1 MLEKMNASSVLDR
14 YFLEMRQDVLKLA
27 SAFDRLRAGG
37 DAESLK
43 GDPRVVMLIEG
54 IGLLGKD
61 EADLT
66 KRVQLVFS
74 KPYDQNWRGSK

>member
-1 MLEKMNASSVLDR
+1 MVEKMNVSSVLDR

-37 DAESLK
+37 DGESVK
-43 GDPRVVMLIEG
+43 RDPRVVMLREA

-61 EADLT
+61 EADLAR
-66 KRVQLVFS
+66 RVQLVFS
-74 KPYDQNWRGSK
+74 KPYDQNWRDSK